1 MLNKAPQDTVNI
13 TVKIV
18 TSWRIYLG
26 PFYFNNSRIYTVV
39 TKKLIC
45 KGCNARLWRKTIW
58 LIKNFFWDL
67 MSYCKNKPD
76 YSGIAIDY

>member
-18 TSWRIYLG
+18 TSWRTYLG

-39 TKKLIC
+39 MKKLIC
-45 KGCNARLWRKTIW
+45 KGCNARL
-58 LIKNFFWDL
+58 
-67 MSYCKNKPD
+67 
-76 YSGIAIDY
+76 